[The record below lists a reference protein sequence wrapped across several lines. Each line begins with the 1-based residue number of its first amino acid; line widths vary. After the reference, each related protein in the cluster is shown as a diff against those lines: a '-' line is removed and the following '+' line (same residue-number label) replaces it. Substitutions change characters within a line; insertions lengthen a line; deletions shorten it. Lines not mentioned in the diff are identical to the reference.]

1 MVPALTENRDQSES
15 LFEHVAWLYAFF
27 REHLFRDD
35 TKRMI
40 AALWPSGQPTSGT
53 ELIEFGC
60 GPGFYSR
67 RLAQP
72 FPQISVTGVDRS
84 ENLLRSAR
92 ERASAVRLPNCLF
105 ECVNVLQLPC
115 ADARFDALIA
125 SRLFTVLPEPNR
137 AIAEMPLL
145 AMWLLA
151 GVTHSGNGY
160 REPQKATIFSASAFE
175 NLFTAQPWKQIK
187 TWQDGRYQYA
197 LCEKA

>member
-1 MVPALTENRDQSES
+1 MRPRTITSTNSSTPLVPARTENRDQSES

-35 TKRMI
+35 TNRMI
-40 AALWPSGQPTSGT
+40 AALWPSGRPTCGT

-72 FPQISVTGVDRS
+72 FPQISVTGVDQS
-84 ENLLRSAR
+84 ENQLRWAR
-92 ERASAVRLPNCLF
+92 ERASAIRLSNCLF
-105 ECVNVLQLPC
+105 ECVNVLHLPC

-125 SRLFTVLPEPNR
+125 SRLFTVLPEPTP
-137 AIAEMPLL
+137 AIAEMYRVLMSGGSCFVDEPRYASWAAIAVC

-151 GVTHSGNGY
+151 G
-160 REPQKATIFSASAFE
+160 
-175 NLFTAQPWKQIK
+175 
-187 TWQDGRYQYA
+187 
-197 LCEKA
+197 